1 MNLNDEIN
9 EQGETGLYSVETVNE
24 IEKQMQEISGMGL
37 MFYYGHN
44 KIVKDPKI
52 SNEVLYKPHLLL
64 NMILGLQNLQVKG
77 TMVLKIHEIETQF
90 TIGALFILYSLFE
103 SVLIMRP
110 FSLSPLSS
118 SQFISCKNL
127 KNIQHARQI
136 RDKLLVVYQ
145 DYLENPHKDMGDL
158 LDYSIIETE
167 DSLRQYLRG
176 IYNIP
181 FIESRTQILKAA
193 NANLDQIN
201 SKKEQNLMKMDNV
214 KAFEKKM
221 KLLQR
226 WQIPVL
232 NKVEPIHERF
242 GSNKPYE
249 SKFVVNQTT
258 EYIKQQAAQASSI
271 LADLVDSDEER
282 ERRKKR
288 KRERHEQ

>member
-9 EQGETGLYSVETVNE
+9 EQGQTGLYSVETVNE

-127 KNIQHARQI
+127 KNIQHAKQI
-136 RDKLLVVYQ
+136 KDKLLTVYQ
-145 DYLENPHKDMGDL
+145 DYLENPDKDMGDL

-201 SKKEQNLMKMDNV
+201 SKKEQNLLKVDNV

-258 EYIKQQAAQASSI
+258 EYIKQQAA
-271 LADLVDSDEER
+271 
-282 ERRKKR
+282 
-288 KRERHEQ
+288 